1 MPLCQK
7 ISKCTKMIFFFLQ
20 TIWNTLVLLR
30 WKVLLFPLMG
40 GICYAAQVL
49 DRGVLPLFP

>member
-7 ISKCTKMIFFFLQ
+7 ISKCTKMIFFILQ
-20 TIWNTLVLLR
+20 MIWNTLVLLR

-40 GICYAAQVL
+40 GICFAFL
-49 DRGVLPLFP
+49 TRLHIM